1 MGSHTEIRTEVPAQ
15 NKVTIPDS
23 LCETSIFFC
32 NSDLTY
38 LKVNGVI
45 PFDDWP
51 PPGTVFSRKW
61 LYALPL
67 SLQSVA
73 TLSLSAGREAEFN
86 NRLYFEMKCGQK
98 MNGFFAVED
107 V

>member
-1 MGSHTEIRTEVPAQ
+1 MRQAF
-15 NKVTIPDS
+15 
-23 LCETSIFFC
+23 FFC

-51 PPGTVFSRKW
+51 PPGTGFSRKW